1 MKLYTIKY
9 SNGLYPK
16 RHCGSCMYT
25 TDMNEAII
33 ETNLIWLDS
42 FAKRCLDH
50 DEVKDCEYR
59 IFEVKIV
66 EA

>member
-1 MKLYTIKY
+1 
-9 SNGLYPK
+9 
-16 RHCGSCMYT
+16 MYT
-25 TDMNEAII
+25 TDMNAAII
-33 ETNLIWLDS
+33 ETNLSWLDS

-59 IFEVKIV
+59 IFEIKIV